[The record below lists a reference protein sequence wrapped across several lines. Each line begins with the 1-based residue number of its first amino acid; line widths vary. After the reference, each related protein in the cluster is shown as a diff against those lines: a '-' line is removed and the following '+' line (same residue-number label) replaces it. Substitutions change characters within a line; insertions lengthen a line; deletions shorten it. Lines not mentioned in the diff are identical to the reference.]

1 MSSSQQQP
9 DRPRNQPTLR
19 SAQLASLQTTSP
31 FVSRLSR
38 DVFKNTMDPD
48 LFRFLG
54 TCIGDY
60 DQTVSST
67 LPQAIKAL
75 ETNNYGAA
83 KQGTEDAATSV
94 QDCVDAIGG
103 ELPEIIKP
111 DKLVQDLILV
121 AKSIISTL
129 G

>member
-1 MSSSQQQP
+1 
-9 DRPRNQPTLR
+9 
-19 SAQLASLQTTSP
+19 
-31 FVSRLSR
+31 
-38 DVFKNTMDPD
+38 MDPD
-48 LFRFLG
+48 LFLFLG

-75 ETNNYGAA
+75 ETKNYGAA
-83 KQGTEDAATSV
+83 KQGAEDAATSV
-94 QDCVDAIGG
+94 QDCVNAITGLL
-103 ELPEIIKP
+103 LPEIDKR

-121 AKSIISTL
+121 AISIISTL